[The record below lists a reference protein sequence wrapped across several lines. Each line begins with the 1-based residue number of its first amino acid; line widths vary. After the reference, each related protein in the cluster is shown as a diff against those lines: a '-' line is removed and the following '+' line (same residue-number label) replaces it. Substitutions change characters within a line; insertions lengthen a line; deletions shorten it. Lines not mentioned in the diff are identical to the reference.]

1 MEPFMVYPSHISYK
15 QYLSIRRMIIEKMK
29 ELKVI
34 NENNNN
40 DLLFLKN
47 SNYNVNAKKST
58 IELLISEKG
67 QFVDTIL
74 DLYKLP
80 NKSTPQESIKHIYE
94 LDQGKLYNEV
104 VQSIMYSLLNPE
116 NLIYSFSK
124 VDDVTDVEKIKPDD
138 CGSKYLQKSII
149 QLKIYKKIII
159 MMIFILTLN

>member
-1 MEPFMVYPSHISYK
+1 
-15 QYLSIRRMIIEKMK
+15 MIIEKMK

-138 CGSKYLQKSII
+138 CGSKYLAKKYNSIEDL
-149 QLKIYKKIII
+149 QEDNNNDDIYFDLELDDTPMKYWKNIKKIRKE
-159 MMIFILTLN
+159 